1 MNENHKWR
9 QRARKVMQKNRT
21 KMKKQKKRRM
31 ATQEEFLDNNTES
44 IN

>member
-21 KMKKQKKRRM
+21 KNEEAKK
-31 ATQEEFLDNNTES
+31 AANGNTRGVS
-44 IN
+44 